1 MDSKVGWLGF
11 GNIFFNYF
19 ILINLGAKMNFF
31 LKIVP
36 LLILPGLAYS
46 KGLNSKSSEYTAPVP
61 IVKLWMEHLASS
73 GIDGTAWLGPIRGNG
88 TVDSKHRFKKRST
101 LIFVPKKHDLKKD
114 TDVIIWLH
122 GHWGFNKFYTRI
134 LRHVDDIY
142 SSGRNA
148 IIIAPELPWSAW
160 TKTPTRRNG
169 TGPFR
174 NFEEYLI
181 WKSNVIK
188 ILSKNFGI
196 KEGRISKDTLI
207 YGHSAGGSAVKSM
220 AIVGALRDIQ
230 PSAIIF
236 SDSSYGKWLDVTY
249 DYYIKYHPEVKV
261 YVMTALGGSP
271 RRNAKR
277 FLKGKKIIKDNI
289 IHMMMPSGWTHKR
302 IGDNCLLMSASNDLF
317 LSIIR
322 DSK

>member
-1 MDSKVGWLGF
+1 MGSKISGNSCI
-11 GNIFFNYF
+11 NIFFGYF
-19 ILINLGAKMNFF
+19 NLRKLGAKMKHI
-31 LKIVP
+31 LKVI
-36 LLILPGLAYS
+36 LILALPGLSYS
-46 KGLNSKSSEYTAPVP
+46 KDLNRKTSEYTAPVP
-61 IVKLWMEHLASS
+61 IVKLWQDQLKSA
-73 GIDGTAWLGPIRGNG
+73 GIGGTAWLGPIDGNG
-88 TVDSKHRFKKRST
+88 TIDLKHRFKKRST
-101 LIFVPKKHDLKKD
+101 LIFVPSKHDLAKN
-114 TDVIIWLH
+114 TDIIIWLH

-134 LRHVDDIY
+134 LRHIDNIY
-142 SSGRNA
+142 SSGRNV

-160 TKTPTRRNG
+160 TKTPTKRNG
-169 TGPFR
+169 TGPFK

-181 WKSNVIK
+181 WKRNVIR
-188 ILSKNFGI
+188 ILENKFGI
-196 KEGRISKDTLI
+196 EENRISKNTVI

-236 SDSSYGKWLDVTY
+236 SDSSYGRWLDVTY

-261 YVMTALGGSP
+261 YAMTALHGSP

-277 FLKGKKIIKDNI
+277 FLKDKKTKDNI
-289 IHMMMPSGWTHKR
+289 VHMMMPKDWTHKR
-302 IGDNCLLMSASNDLF
+302 IGDNCLLMSSSNDLF